1 MRICEKKIKETKFDL
16 FTKILYR
23 RLLYQVLG
31 WGFGGGSTTA
41 QSMYGVF
48 CMCCLL
54 LFTYI
59 FMYSCT
65 STLLCVHMWWCALLS
80 FVLCLLVDGLSV
92 SVVVVHHRFACTTC
106 PNSPANVGRFSWRW
120 AKSNPP
126 SFCAVPCLLG
136 CGVWGCAARLYLL
149 FFSLCS
155 YVS

>member
-1 MRICEKKIKETKFDL
+1 MIYLLPFRYFTVDCCTKCSVGGL
-16 FTKILYR
+16 VGVVQQRNQYT
-23 RLLYQVLG
+23 
-31 WGFGGGSTTA
+31 GFFAFVVYSCLHTF
-41 QSMYGVF
+41 MYYS
-48 CMCCLL
+48 CMCGVPSALITHVL
-54 LFTYI
+54 MSLVF
-59 FMYSCT
+59 
-65 STLLCVHMWWCALLS
+65 LLC
-80 FVLCLLVDGLSV
+80 LVVDCLSV